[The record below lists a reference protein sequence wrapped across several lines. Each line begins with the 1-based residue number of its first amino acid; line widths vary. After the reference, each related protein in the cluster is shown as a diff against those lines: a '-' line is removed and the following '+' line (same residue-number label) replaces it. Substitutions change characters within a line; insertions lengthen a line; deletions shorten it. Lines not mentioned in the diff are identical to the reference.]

1 MIGSYYAMTSDMY
14 RPPPA
19 ATPGWQFG
27 PVPGWGTNPYR
38 AGPKRVGVGC
48 SRCAMGQDNG
58 NGGLGGLGIVAA
70 GIGIGIVLWMAMRS
84 PLAGT

>member
-1 MIGSYYAMTSDMY
+1 
-14 RPPPA
+14 
-19 ATPGWQFG
+19 
-27 PVPGWGTNPYR
+27 
-38 AGPKRVGVGC
+38 
-48 SRCAMGQDNG
+48 MGQDNG